1 MIEKLSNAWREGRVF
16 EQQLEFNNNQLTS
29 VASYALHWRQ
39 SVELILALTEI
50 QNKPLENI
58 LDIGCGCGAFFE
70 VCKRHLPLLHY
81 SGTDYSESAIKLAQE
96 TWNGGNFFVKD
107 VKELTKEDIENYD
120 LVYTSALFDVMP
132 DGDEALEHLLQ
143 LSAKN
148 IILSRMKTT
157 DDESYY
163 EEYEAYGI
171 TTCAFHHNKSNL
183 LEMCDRYNYE
193 VRQFADDHFL
203 LMEKSKASL
212 SDINK
217 AKSNLNWQPKV
228 KLEDWIDQTKESTL

>member
-1 MIEKLSNAWREGRVF
+1 MEGVHFRGGAEIGRRSTLELFVERFNFGQSSRYQFPKLKFAASNSAHR
-16 EQQLEFNNNQLTS
+16 N
-29 VASYALHWRQ
+29 Y
-39 SVELILALTEI
+39 ILVV
-50 QNKPLENI
+50 
-58 LDIGCGCGAFFE
+58 FFE

-107 VKELTKEDIENYD
+107 VKELTKEDVENYD
-120 LVYTSALFDVMP
+120 LIYTSALFDVMP

-171 TTCAFHHNKSNL
+171 TTCAFHHNKSNF
-183 LEMCDRYNYE
+183 LEMCGRYNYE

-203 LMEKSKASL
+203 LIG
-212 SDINK
+212 DN
-217 AKSNLNWQPKV
+217 NGR
-228 KLEDWIDQTKESTL
+228 